1 MPDDFILRIEWANV
15 MKLERVR
22 MSSEGSER
30 LYAAWKVLKQ
40 FHLVRYDESIRGAM
54 LLRMAS

>member
-1 MPDDFILRIEWANV
+1 
-15 MKLERVR
+15 